1 MPIKCDITRITELN
15 DQLAQLR
22 QFWKGTT
29 DFWVFLQSSDLTLN
43 HLGSSL
49 SDQRAFLDKKLVTTL
64 QPLRSTPSVRINR
77 GT

>member
-1 MPIKCDITRITELN
+1 MPVECNVTRITELD

-29 DFWVFLQSSDLTLN
+29 DFWVFLQSSNLTLN

-49 SDQRAFLDKKLVTTL
+49 SDQRAFLD
-64 QPLRSTPSVRINR
+64 
-77 GT
+77 